1 MNMQILYIITNV
13 SLWKFIH
20 YILFYIYAIF
30 VSLYIFIK
38 NYTIIKGQ
46 LASFPVSP
54 PPPPLKL
61 YVYCVTTHIYRGT
74 FDENISKHDLL
85 KSGLGNEWKLEQF
98 CIV

>member
-46 LASFPVSP
+46 LASFPVSH
-54 PPPPLKL
+54 PPPLKL